1 MGYDYSNRAAN
12 NPNNPQIND
21 FGNEYNINS
30 KENIIKIEG
39 NNFKNAIKNENKFNN
54 ISSEGNINEMI
65 LKGINDINSNLL
77 SLKENDNILF
87 ESKKNSGCIFYDN
100 VLEEMKFNYINKKNK
115 KFKYEIKNEI
125 KNTLIK
131 PILDSLKTKDNEIS
145 ELKLLIEDLK
155 KYSLDNNNQ
164 IKKEFDI
171 KIKNIQNK
179 NNELSSLFET
189 HNTDMKKVLNKYDCN
204 FNNLNRKL
212 ETINLNQVTIDKKN
226 NREIENL
233 KNYIPNEINSLKMQI
248 NSIIEKKE
256 TNYNSKFDNIL
267 KFNKEYITKYDNLRK
282 QFEAEIKVLKNN
294 IEKFDN
300 EQKQLKIKDENK
312 TKELTEL
319 KEKIIINNKKIDKA
333 INEIEII
340 NNNSEK
346 NMISIVNE
354 KIRKFNSIFQKE
366 FSFKKQKSQNKLKL
380 ELFHK
385 KKFAQVGLTNIGNN
399 CYLNSVLQILKNIPK
414 FIYHFYLMD
423 ENSDKFLL
431 TLKNLFLKICFSKEK
446 SFSPKEFKEVLG
458 KENKK
463 FSGDNQYDSTIFY
476 ISLLN
481 LIQKKL
487 CNPNCNYQ
495 KLNMELFRNKS
506 LYEKYKIWKENY
518 LSKNGTFILDYFY
531 TFYVSEIQCNSCK
544 TISHSFQCTNFLDFP
559 IITQNSEVK
568 NLEECFSNYQM
579 IKSLINECSECN
591 NDKFSQHFKIL
602 ELPPILMINLKRV
615 GEGEAH
621 FNDIEIP
628 FQLDMEKLINN
639 KTINSIYELR
649 GFIKHSGDEFGGHNY
664 AFCKNMFD
672 DKWYEYN
679 DSHCIP
685 INGSP
690 ELDKIFL
697 LCYVKIGCDIQD
709 VSYLKKILDST
720 EEKNFLNNFKN
731 NKLLSLIIK

>member
-179 NNELSSLFET
+179 NNELASLFET

-204 FNNLNRKL
+204 FNNLNRKF

-312 TKELTEL
+312 TKELTE
-319 KEKIIINNKKIDKA
+319 
-333 INEIEII
+333 
-340 NNNSEK
+340 
-346 NMISIVNE
+346 
-354 KIRKFNSIFQKE
+354 
-366 FSFKKQKSQNKLKL
+366 
-380 ELFHK
+380 
-385 KKFAQVGLTNIGNN
+385 
-399 CYLNSVLQILKNIPK
+399 
-414 FIYHFYLMD
+414 
-423 ENSDKFLL
+423 
-431 TLKNLFLKICFSKEK
+431 
-446 SFSPKEFKEVLG
+446 
-458 KENKK
+458 
-463 FSGDNQYDSTIFY
+463 
-476 ISLLN
+476 
-481 LIQKKL
+481 
-487 CNPNCNYQ
+487 
-495 KLNMELFRNKS
+495 
-506 LYEKYKIWKENY
+506 
-518 LSKNGTFILDYFY
+518 
-531 TFYVSEIQCNSCK
+531 
-544 TISHSFQCTNFLDFP
+544 
-559 IITQNSEVK
+559 
-568 NLEECFSNYQM
+568 
-579 IKSLINECSECN
+579 
-591 NDKFSQHFKIL
+591 
-602 ELPPILMINLKRV
+602 
-615 GEGEAH
+615 
-621 FNDIEIP
+621 
-628 FQLDMEKLINN
+628 
-639 KTINSIYELR
+639 
-649 GFIKHSGDEFGGHNY
+649 
-664 AFCKNMFD
+664 
-672 DKWYEYN
+672 
-679 DSHCIP
+679 
-685 INGSP
+685 
-690 ELDKIFL
+690 
-697 LCYVKIGCDIQD
+697 
-709 VSYLKKILDST
+709 
-720 EEKNFLNNFKN
+720 
-731 NKLLSLIIK
+731 